1 MRAIAADSKLAPAL
15 LVEAARAFALA
26 RADGHA
32 ATALD
37 LLKRAATAGWFRDPL
52 RLSTL
57 QSDADFADVRALPEF
72 ATWAQS
78 LQPRQP

>member
-1 MRAIAADSKLAPAL
+1 MPPETALAQRTLAL
-15 LVEAARAFALA
+15 LKQAR
-26 RADGHA
+26 
-32 ATALD
+32 
-37 LLKRAATAGWFRDPL
+37 TAGWFRDPL

-57 QSDADFADVRALPEF
+57 QSEADLADVRALPEF